1 MRCWQSVSVD
11 ISGYTS
17 DGWMRALEAHDNR
30 IEEGNPSQSLA
41 QRAAKVRLIISS
53 GISET

>member
-1 MRCWQSVSVD
+1 MRCCQSVD
-11 ISGYTS
+11 ISRYTS
-17 DGWMRALEAHDNR
+17 NGWMWALEAQHDNR

-41 QRAAKVRLIISS
+41 QRVAKERLIIAS

>member
-1 MRCWQSVSVD
+1 MQSCQSVD
-11 ISGYTS
+11 ISRYTS
-17 DGWMRALEAHDNR
+17 DGWMRALEAQHDNR
-30 IEEGNPSQSLA
+30 IEEGNPSQSLVA

>member
-1 MRCWQSVSVD
+1 MRCCQSVD
-11 ISGYTS
+11 ISRYTS
-17 DGWMRALEAHDNR
+17 DGWMRALEAQHDNR